1 MMRSNFL
8 KASLTAVSLV
18 AGLTACDADKLT
30 EVNANPNAPERVQ
43 SSALFTSGVA
53 GVMQNLRGAGM
64 EHGLGGVWDQHFAE
78 IQYPEDDLSKPRNAT
93 IEFFWTALYAGTLT
107 GPTQGSLQ
115 EFVQIL
121 KQETNPNI
129 IAPTLVMRA
138 FTIEAITDFW
148 GDVPFTQAGQ
158 GADDYT
164 PAYDS
169 QQSIYDSIFVSLD
182 RAVAIMDPEDLVEGH
197 WLSDADPV
205 YAGDLDQW
213 TKLAN
218 SLHARAA
225 MRISFVD
232 PSKATA
238 ELTKALSG
246 PVFES
251 NDDNAAVVWPGGT
264 LANPLCLNWSDADC
278 GGTRDDQRVSKRLVD
293 TLKVNNDPRL
303 FAYAEPTGASQKDAP
318 STCDIPYRGYPNG
331 LNTPSET
338 NTCTGKVFSLG
349 DYSRPTLAI
358 RSATSPSYI
367 MTYAEILFIKAEAAA
382 RNLIPGDP
390 AALYN
395 EAITASMEQWGIAPG
410 DIAAYLGQAK
420 VTYKGGAAGLNQ
432 IAYEKWVALYNQET
446 EAYAEWRRLDYPVL
460 VPGPN
465 QTPSLIPTRL
475 PYPDIENSLNAENLA
490 AAEAAQGSAD
500 NTTIKG
506 RVWWDTK

>member
-8 KASLTAVSLV
+8 KASLAAVSIV
-18 AGLTACDADKLT
+18 AGLAACDADKLT

-64 EHGLGGVWDQHFAE
+64 SHGLGGVWSQHFAE

-115 EFVQIL
+115 EFTQIL
-121 KQETNPNI
+121 KQATEPNI

-138 FTIEAITDFW
+138 FTIQAITDFW
-148 GDVPFTQAGQ
+148 GDVPFTQAGL

-164 PAYDS
+164 PAYDT
-169 QQSIYDSIFVSLD
+169 QASIYDSIFVSLD
-182 RAVAIMDPEDLVEGH
+182 RAVAIMDPDDVRQMG
-197 WLSDADPV
+197 DADPV
-205 YAGDLDQW
+205 YAGDLDAW
-213 TKLAN
+213 AKLAN

-225 MRISFVD
+225 IRISFVNTA
-232 PSKATA
+232 KATA
-238 ELTKALSG
+238 ELEKALAG

-251 NDDNAAVVWPGGT
+251 NADNAVVVWPGGT

-293 TLKVNNDPRL
+293 TLKVNSDPRL
-303 FAYAEPTGASQKDAP
+303 AAYAEPTGASQKDAP
-318 STCDIPYRGYPNG
+318 SSCDITYRGYPNG

-338 NTCTGKVFSLG
+338 NTCTSKVFSLG

-358 RSATSPSYI
+358 RSANSPSII
-367 MTYAEILFIKAEAAA
+367 MTYAELLFIKAEAAE
-382 RNLIPGDP
+382 RGLIVGDP
-390 AALYN
+390 AALYE
-395 EAITASMEQWGIAPG
+395 EAITASMEQWGIAAG
-410 DIAAYLGQAK
+410 DITDYLAQSK
-420 VTYKGGAAGLNQ
+420 VAYKGGPAGLQQ
-432 IAYEKWVALYNQET
+432 IAYEKWVALYNNET

-465 QTPSLIPTRL
+465 QQPSLIPTRL

-490 AAEAAQGSAD
+490 AAETAQGSAE